1 MQGHVLRLPGPQPLR
16 GALVELKPGWH
27 AAMTDTTGFFRVS
40 KLKDG
45 RYFLRV
51 RYLGFAPA
59 QDSVIKTGAGLEV
72 AAILV
77 ANPPI
82 GIREC
87 SVSP

>member
-1 MQGHVLRLPGPQPLR
+1 MLRLPGPQPLR
-16 GALVELKPGWH
+16 GALIQLEPGWH

-40 KLKDG
+40 KLQAG

-59 QDSVIKTGAGLEV
+59 QDSVTKTDAGLEV

-77 ANPPI
+77 ANHPI
-82 GIREC
+82 GIQEC
-87 SVSP
+87 SVKRVIH